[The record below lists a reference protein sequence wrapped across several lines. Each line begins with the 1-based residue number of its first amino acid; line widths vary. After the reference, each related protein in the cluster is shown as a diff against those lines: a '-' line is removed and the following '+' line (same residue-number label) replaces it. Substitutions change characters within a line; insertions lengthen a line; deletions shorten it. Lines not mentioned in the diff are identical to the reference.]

1 MMQNKV
7 GEGLPESNR
16 ETLLRRYWVI
26 ISVIILVISGAWI
39 WFSRAPSGSSSNID
53 ISAPRKGFS
62 APDFT
67 LRSSDGS
74 SLTLSDLRGN
84 PLIINIWAS
93 WCPPCRAE
101 MPAMQRVYEKY
112 RDDGFIIL
120 AVNSSFQDDPEKAQ
134 AFADELGLDFPI
146 LFDQDGNVSHLYQA
160 SALPS
165 SYFVDRDG
173 IIQQVVV
180 GGPMSEALL
189 NIRVEQLL
197 EQAVL
202 E

>member
-1 MMQNKV
+1 
-7 GEGLPESNR
+7 
-16 ETLLRRYWVI
+16 
-26 ISVIILVISGAWI
+26 
-39 WFSRAPSGSSSNID
+39 
-53 ISAPRKGFS
+53 
-62 APDFT
+62 
-67 LRSSDGS
+67 
-74 SLTLSDLRGN
+74 
-84 PLIINIWAS
+84 
-93 WCPPCRAE
+93 

>member
-1 MMQNKV
+1 MTQNKA
-7 GEGLPESNR
+7 GEVKPESHQDKFLPR
-16 ETLLRRYWVI
+16 HWVI
-26 ISVIILVISGAWI
+26 ISVIILMISGAWI
-39 WFSRAPSGSSSNID
+39 WFSRAPSGSSSNAGIA
-53 ISAPRKGFS
+53 APRKGFA

-67 LRSSDGS
+67 LGTSDGS
-74 SLTLSDLRGN
+74 SISLSDLRGN

-93 WCPPCRAE
+93 WCPPCRTE

-120 AVNSSFQDDPEKAQ
+120 AVNSSFQDDSEKAK
-134 AFADELGLDFPI
+134 AFANELGLEFPI
-146 LFDQDGNVSHLYQA
+146 LFDREGNVSHLYQA

-189 NIRVEQLL
+189 NIRVEQLFD
-197 EQAVL
+197 QAVL
-202 E
+202 D